1 MRLGWCVVLWLV
13 CTGTCTYYTLF
24 NLAQIGGEPHNISQE
39 ENNITAVDNRSDS
52 ATNRSSLVCHPD
64 YVETCGL
71 CLFSC
76 KRSMDMPIWPGLRL
90 PIDDIFQC
98 FFFALTVLFTSTFIL
113 LAIVKRSEM

>member
-1 MRLGWCVVLWLV
+1 MWCHGCYVQEHVY
-13 CTGTCTYYTLF
+13 TYTLY
-24 NLAQIGGEPHNISQE
+24 NLAQIGGEPYNISQE

-52 ATNRSSLVCHPD
+52 ATNISSPVCHPD